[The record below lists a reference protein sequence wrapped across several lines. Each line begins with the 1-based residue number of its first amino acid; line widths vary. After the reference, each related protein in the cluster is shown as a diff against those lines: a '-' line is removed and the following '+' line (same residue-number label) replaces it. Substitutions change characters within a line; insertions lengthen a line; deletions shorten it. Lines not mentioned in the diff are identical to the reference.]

1 MKREIDNRRDGEYLA
16 AILEH
21 DETPAEVCDYI
32 TDVVFELAGEVNL
45 HTPEVLRVAWPL
57 IMAQYEHTDATIMQP
72 LFMAIRAL
80 AGEDGNE
87 VISAINKTLR
97 ENEARGRVPASTQ
110 ADEWPDT
117 ISGTEVVN

>member
-1 MKREIDNRRDGEYLA
+1 
-16 AILEH
+16 
-21 DETPAEVCDYI
+21 
-32 TDVVFELAGEVNL
+32 
-45 HTPEVLRVAWPL
+45 
-57 IMAQYEHTDATIMQP
+57 MQP

-117 ISGTEVVN
+117 ISGTEVAN

>member
-1 MKREIDNRRDGEYLA
+1 
-16 AILEH
+16 
-21 DETPAEVCDYI
+21 
-32 TDVVFELAGEVNL
+32 
-45 HTPEVLRVAWPL
+45 
-57 IMAQYEHTDATIMQP
+57 MQP

-97 ENEARGRVPASTQ
+97 ENEASVRDPVHL

-117 ISGTEVVN
+117 ISETERARGN

>member
-1 MKREIDNRRDGEYLA
+1 MRREIDNRRDGEYLA

-21 DETPAEVCDYI
+21 EETPAEVCDYI

-45 HTPEVLRVAWPL
+45 HTPEVLLGAWPL
-57 IMAQYEHTDATIMQP
+57 IMAQYEHTDATIMRP
-72 LFMAIRAL
+72 FFMAIRAL

-97 ENEARGRVPASTQ
+97 ENEARGRAPVHL

-117 ISGTEVVN
+117 SAERRW